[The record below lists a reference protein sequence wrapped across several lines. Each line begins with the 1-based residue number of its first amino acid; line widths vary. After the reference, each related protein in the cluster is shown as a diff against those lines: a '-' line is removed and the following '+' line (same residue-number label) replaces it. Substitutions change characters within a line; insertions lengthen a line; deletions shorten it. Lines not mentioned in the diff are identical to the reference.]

1 MYNIFTIVES
11 VIWLAAYIKKEDHGS
26 VVAEAVDLVG

>member
-1 MYNIFTIVES
+1 MTSIIIIVES
-11 VIWLAAYIKKEDHGS
+11 VIWLAVYIKKDQGT